1 MHLDSKILLNCPPG
15 EAISILSPLFFIAER
30 VAIRKGDYSNPVILS
45 AKKYEKLF
53 VCVHIGVYMVKE
65 EMEK

>member
-15 EAISILSPLFFIAER
+15 EATSILSPLFFIAEG
-30 VAIRKGDYSNPVILS
+30 VWPYVKGDYFNPVILS

-53 VCVHIGVYMVKE
+53 VCVHIE
-65 EMEK
+65 EYTW

>member
-1 MHLDSKILLNCPPG
+1 
-15 EAISILSPLFFIAER
+15 